1 VLKQLK
7 ANASFLFISKSDT
20 SAIQQICSELE
31 LDFNSIY
38 LTSCEYTEIPQYIS
52 IGNAS
57 IFFIVTSFSGKAVSP
72 TKQAEVLSLGLPI
85 VANSGLG
92 DTDAIL
98 RETKSGVVLKHFT
111 QSEYQ
116 RLAEEILQF
125 EKGKE
130 QTREAAK
137 QYFTL
142 ESGIEKYDSI
152 YKNL

>member
-1 VLKQLK
+1 
-7 ANASFLFISKSDT
+7 
-20 SAIQQICSELE
+20 
-31 LDFNSIY
+31 
-38 LTSCEYTEIPQYIS
+38 
-52 IGNAS
+52 
-57 IFFIVTSFSGKAVSP
+57 
-72 TKQAEVLSLGLPI
+72 LGLPI